1 MVQRIVAAFTIAKVN
16 FICFCIVFLNFA
28 DCNRHRSF
36 HLTRIPP
43 SPLFGSPARCPG
55 LKPIRHF

>member
-16 FICFCIVFLNFA
+16 FICFCIVLLNFA
-28 DCNRHRSF
+28 DCNRHRPF

-43 SPLFGSPARCPG
+43 SPLIVLGRVQYHTPSTTY
-55 LKPIRHF
+55 